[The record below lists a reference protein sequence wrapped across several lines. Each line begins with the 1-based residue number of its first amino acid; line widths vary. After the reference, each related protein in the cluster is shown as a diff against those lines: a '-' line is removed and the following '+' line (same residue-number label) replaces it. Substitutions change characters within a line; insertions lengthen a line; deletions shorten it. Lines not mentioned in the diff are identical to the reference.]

1 MPNLEN
7 LKKQA
12 KLYVH
17 WHRDH
22 YYPVAAQI
30 RAVLPRFKDLTDRQ
44 VLEAEFKLSDAQEL
58 VARQSGFESWQA
70 LKTGVQAMPD
80 TIKPERTAP
89 ILIEVAAELY
99 VADIKTSCD
108 YFTSKLGFTVV
119 FTYGEPPFYGQV
131 KRDNARINLRMVCE
145 PVFVGDIR
153 EREQLLAASMTVDS
167 AAEIRELFVQYQA
180 VGVDFLQTLKQEPWG
195 ARTFIVRDPDGNLL
209 LFAGPATYSGT
220 RLRPSTSARL
230 SAMSGSRASPMTRK
244 RAGSSSSRRPSRK
257 GSSRRPSTS
266 RRTRRPMARRASNR
280 PTCSIQRRPTCWIS
294 PTSTRCR
301 T

>member
-12 KLYVH
+12 KLYVR
-17 WHRDH
+17 WHRDR

-30 RAVLPRFKDLTDRQ
+30 RAVLPRYKDLTDRQ

-58 VARQSGFESWQA
+58 VARQSGFDSWQA
-70 LKTGVQAMPD
+70 LRDGVQAMPD
-80 TIKPERTAP
+80 TVKPERTAP
-89 ILIEVAAELY
+89 ILTEVEAELY
-99 VADIKTSCD
+99 VADIKASCE
-108 YFTSKLGFTVV
+108 YFTAKLGFTVV

-131 KRDNARINLRMVCE
+131 RRDNARLNLRMICE

-180 VGVDFLQTLKQEPWG
+180 AGVDFLQTLKQEPWG

-209 LFAGPATYSGT
+209 LFAGPAT
-220 RLRPSTSARL
+220 
-230 SAMSGSRASPMTRK
+230 
-244 RAGSSSSRRPSRK
+244 
-257 GSSRRPSTS
+257 
-266 RRTRRPMARRASNR
+266 
-280 PTCSIQRRPTCWIS
+280 
-294 PTSTRCR
+294 
-301 T
+301 